1 MVVEADDLAK
11 ILIIE
16 DNRDSRDILS
26 KLLRMSGYKV
36 VSASDGETG
45 FEAAAAQS
53 PDLIITDINM
63 PRLDGIQFVKRIRAD
78 RTLAETP
85 VLVVT
90 AFGPSAE
97 REALEAGAN
106 ASAQKPFDFDK
117 FLEIVQA
124 LIAAS
129 KNPATA

>member
-1 MVVEADDLAK
+1 MIGEADYLAK

-26 KLLRMSGYKV
+26 KLLRMSGFDV

-45 FEAAAAQS
+45 FETASDQL

-63 PRLDGIQFVKRIRAD
+63 PKLDGIEFVKRIRAD
-78 RTLAETP
+78 RLLAETP

-90 AFGPSAE
+90 AFGPTAA
-97 REALEAGAN
+97 REAIQAGAN

-117 FLEIVQA
+117 FLTVVKE
-124 LIAAS
+124 LIDGS
-129 KNPATA
+129 KKTATT

>member
-1 MVVEADDLAK
+1 MVGEVACLGK

-26 KLLRMSGYKV
+26 KLLRMSGYDV

-45 FEAAAAQS
+45 FEAAASQQ

-63 PRLDGIQFVKRIRAD
+63 PKVDGIQFVKRVRAD
-78 RTLAETP
+78 RLLAKTP

-90 AFGPSAE
+90 AVGPTAA
-97 REALEAGAN
+97 REAIEAGAN

-117 FLEIVQA
+117 FLAVVED
-124 LIAAS
+124 LIAGS
-129 KNPATA
+129 RPAAKA